1 MSSWY
6 ERLEYGR
13 SIMGYVIAGVIISLF
28 IGLIAYGIVLLVK
41 LTATTLSTA
50 HEIAVNTIGGEVEH
64 TTIQV
69 GNETLRLSKPT
80 NPALSAIADALFKL
94 LVVVGNVL
102 AHPVTLAVLLAITLI
117 TSALMEKRGL

>member
-1 MSSWY
+1 MSTWY

-13 SIMGYVIAGVIISLF
+13 SVMGYVIAGVIISLF
-28 IGLIAYGIVLLVK
+28 IGLIAYSIVLLVRFA
-41 LTATTLSTA
+41 ATSLSAA
-50 HEIAVNTIGGEVEH
+50 HEIAVNATGGRVEH
-64 TTIQV
+64 ETIQI

-117 TSALMEKRGL
+117 ASALMEKRGF